1 MVGYGKRIKP
11 VEEANEMTKYYWFWG
26 LLTTAALVWY
36 SSITVYIAYRGV
48 FDIKT
53 MLKKLSSG
61 KFDPDSPEH

>member
-1 MVGYGKRIKP
+1 
-11 VEEANEMTKYYWFWG
+11 MTKYYWFWG
-26 LLTTAALVWY
+26 LLTTAVLMWY

-61 KFDPDSPEH
+61 KFDPDSPEP